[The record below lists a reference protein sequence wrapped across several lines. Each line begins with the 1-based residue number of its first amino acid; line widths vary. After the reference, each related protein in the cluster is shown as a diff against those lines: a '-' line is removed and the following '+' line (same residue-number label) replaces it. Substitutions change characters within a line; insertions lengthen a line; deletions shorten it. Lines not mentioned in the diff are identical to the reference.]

1 VESRRQLRYNR
12 SMGNSTLPDSLLEL
26 LSDAVAVAD
35 AGLRVL
41 KVNRAFEKA
50 TGLLQEKVLGQ
61 DFSSLWAEPLALAE
75 DLTSGGFSQSGMV
88 SLKLPEG
95 GVKRFSVNLSLQK
108 RDDDTSPSLLAV
120 LHDLEAS
127 QSTKAR
133 IGVDPLTGLPNRQL
147 FHDRAEQNLLNA
159 KRSAKSLALL
169 LVGLDRFSVLNDAL
183 GHGGGDAL
191 LKEVAERL
199 KKCVRVSDT
208 AARLGSDQFGLIL
221 PISAADDSVI
231 VAEKVLRSLRDPFHV
246 EGREVVLSASVGIS
260 LYPADADSADRLMK
274 NADSAMHHAKVMGRD
289 QYQFYAGEMN
299 DRARKRLDLEHRLR
313 RALTQQEFVL
323 YYQPKIRVDSDSLT
337 GMEALIR
344 WMEPSRGMI
353 SPADFI
359 PVAEESGLIGP
370 IGLWVLKEACRQNKE
385 WQDKGLKPVRVS
397 VNVSAHQFRDRDL
410 IEKVHTVLDQTGMEP
425 KWLELELTESMLVG
439 DIEQVVTKMKALRD
453 LGIHLSIDDF
463 GTGYSSLS
471 YLARF
476 PITTLKID
484 RAFVKDVETNP
495 FTAEIARAIIGLSRG
510 LNLEVVAEGA
520 ELAAQVD
527 FLREN
532 GCDMVQGFYFS
543 KPLPPAE
550 FEARLRE
557 SSKITA

>member
-1 VESRRQLRYNR
+1 
-12 SMGNSTLPDSLLEL
+12 MGNSTLPDSLLEL

>member
-1 VESRRQLRYNR
+1 
-12 SMGNSTLPDSLLEL
+12 MGNSTLPDSLLEL

-50 TGLLQEKVLGQ
+50 TGLLQENVQGQ

-120 LHDLEAS
+120 LHDLEAG

-344 WMEPSRGMI
+344 WMEPGRGMI

>member
-1 VESRRQLRYNR
+1 MERALQVRYNR
-12 SMGNSTLPDSLLEL
+12 AMGNSMLPDSLLEL
-26 LSDAVAVAD
+26 LSDAVIVAD
-35 AGLRVL
+35 AGHRVL

-50 TGLLQEKVLGQ
+50 TGLSQDKVLGK
-61 DFSSLWAEPLALAE
+61 DFSSLWAEPLALAD
-75 DLTSGGFSQSGMV
+75 DLISGGLAQSGMV

-95 GVKRFSVNLSLQK
+95 GVKRFSVNLSLQT
-108 RDDDTSPSLLAV
+108 RDDHTSPSLLAV
-120 LHDLEAS
+120 LHDLDAGP
-127 QSTKAR
+127 STKAR
-133 IGVDPLTGLPNRQL
+133 IGVDVLTGLPNRQL

-260 LYPADADSADRLMK
+260 IYPADADSADRLMK

-299 DRARKRLDLEHRLR
+299 ERARKRLDLEHRLR
-313 RALTQQEFVL
+313 RALIQKEFVL
-323 YYQPKIRVDSDSLT
+323 YYQPKIRVDCDSLT

-344 WMEPSRGMI
+344 WMEPGRGMI

-370 IGLWVLKEACRQNKE
+370 IGHWVLQEACRQNKA
-385 WQDKGLKPVRVS
+385 WQDMGLKPVRVS
-397 VNVSAHQFRDRDL
+397 VNVSAHQFRDRNL
-410 IEKVHTVLDQTGMEP
+410 IEKVHEVLDQTGMDP

-557 SSKITA
+557 ASQITA

>member
-1 VESRRQLRYNR
+1 
-12 SMGNSTLPDSLLEL
+12 MGTHNLPDSLLDL
-26 LSDAVAVAD
+26 LSDAVIVAD
-35 AGLRVL
+35 ADLRIQ

-50 TGLLQEKVLGQ
+50 TGLTLGLVAGR
-61 DFSSLWAEPLALAE
+61 DLNGLWTEPLAIIDSVLS
-75 DLTSGGFSQSGMV
+75 SGHPQSGEAR
-88 SLKLPEG
+88 LEKPG
-95 GVKRFSVNLSLQK
+95 GEIKHFSVNLTPQDGEGTG
-108 RDDDTSPSLLAV
+108 RPGLLAV
-120 LHDLEAS
+120 LHDLE
-127 QSTKAR
+127 QSGATQSKV
-133 IGVDPLTGLPNRQL
+133 GVDALTGLPNRYL
-147 FHDRAEQNLLNA
+147 FHDRAEQSLLNA
-159 KRSAKSLALL
+159 KRAAKSIAMLMI
-169 LVGLDRFSVLNDAL
+169 GLDRFSVLNDAF
-183 GHGGGDAL
+183 GHSGGDEL

-199 KKCVRVSDT
+199 KKCVRGSDT
-208 AARLGSDQFGLIL
+208 AARLSSDMFGLVL
-221 PISAADDSVI
+221 PIAAVDDSVI
-231 VAEKVLRSLRDPFHV
+231 VAEKVLKSMREPFRVDGRD
-246 EGREVVLSASVGIS
+246 VVLSASIGIS
-260 LYPADADSADRLMK
+260 IYPTDADTADHLQK
-274 NADSAMHHAKVMGRD
+274 NADSAMHHAKSMGRD

-299 DRARKRLDLEHRLR
+299 EKARKRLDLEHRLR
-313 RALTQQEFVL
+313 RALSAGEFVL
-323 YYQPKIRVDSDSLT
+323 FYQPKIRVEADTLT

-344 WMEPSRGMI
+344 WIEPDRGMV

-370 IGLWVLKEACRQNKE
+370 IGHWVLREACRQNKL
-385 WQDKGLKPVRVS
+385 WQDMGLKPLRVS
-397 VNVSAHQFRDRDL
+397 VNVSAHQFRDRNL
-410 IEKVHTVLDQTGMEP
+410 IDKVQEVLVETGLDP

-439 DIEQVVTKMKALRD
+439 DIEQVIGKMKTLRD

-520 ELAAQVD
+520 ELAEQVD

-543 KPLPPAE
+543 KPLPVPE
-550 FEARLRE
+550 FEARLIAATERE
-557 SSKITA
+557 KASASA